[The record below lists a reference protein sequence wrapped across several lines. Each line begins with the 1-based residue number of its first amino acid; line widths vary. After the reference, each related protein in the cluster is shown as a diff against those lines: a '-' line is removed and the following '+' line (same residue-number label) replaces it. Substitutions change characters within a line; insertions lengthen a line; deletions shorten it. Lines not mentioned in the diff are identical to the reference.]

1 MLIIIPIDSDFVKNF
16 ITHIGYVLKLPL
28 FGVYKNAFGA
38 RMNFLFLGE
47 GSALGGIYA
56 NYHKNKYI
64 KLAGLL
70 GVASLIVACSN
81 TKQTVQEVTKPVSSD
96 VVAQT
101 LHQNS
106 VENTGNAGQN
116 VAHVTVKG
124 PTTSDKTKFSTK
136 TFGVASSP
144 RITNRKVIRKGGG
157 RYQVGKPY
165 TIRGKRYYPREDPN
179 YSRVGLAS
187 WYGPNFHGRLTA
199 NGEVYDQYSLSAAHP
214 TLPLPSY
221 AKVTNL
227 NNGASVIVRINDRGP
242 FAHNRII
249 DLSARAAQLLG
260 YEKAGVAKVKVE
272 YAGKA
277 RLDGLDEKFLV
288 ASYNPGRLDPSTVP
302 GLNSRG
308 QILLAQNEAPR
319 RANTARR
326 ALSTLN
332 LSEIQPPIPVSRPT
346 TSSGFPVDVSLLENV
361 PNTGS
366 SLTNGFVAEPSEVN
380 TPTPFDLVT
389 ATPDLNEPEVGM
401 ADLVR
406 LRFEGEFSADR
417 DEFIQEELSEFGIVN
432 SVSPAGAQ
440 ERFAYE
446 LITVKADQSVV
457 IKLADRLGL
466 TQIH

>member
-1 MLIIIPIDSDFVKNF
+1 M
-16 ITHIGYVLKLPL
+16 
-28 FGVYKNAFGA
+28 
-38 RMNFLFLGE
+38 
-47 GSALGGIYA
+47 GGIYA
-56 NYHKNKYI
+56 RNRKNKYV
-64 KLAGLL
+64 KLL
-70 GVASLIVACSN
+70 GLCTLASLVVACSN
-81 TKQTVQEVTKPVSSD
+81 TKQTVQEIAKPVSSD
-96 VVAQT
+96 VIVQT
-101 LHQNS
+101 LRQNS

-199 NGEVYDQYSLSAAHP
+199 NGEVYDQYALTAAHP

-272 YAGKA
+272 YHGKA

-288 ASYNPGRLDPSTVP
+288 ASYDPGRLDPSTVP

-326 ALSTLN
+326 ALDTFGLN
-332 LSEIQPPIPVSRPT
+332 GIKPPIPVNRPT
-346 TSSGFPVDVSLLENV
+346 TSSGFPVDVSRLERV
-361 PNTGS
+361 PSTSS
-366 SLTNGFVAEPSEVN
+366 SLTNGFVAEQSAAHN
-380 TPTPFDLVT
+380 LAPFDLV
-389 ATPDLNEPEVGM
+389 ASSGELREPEVGM
-401 ADLVR
+401 ADLIR
-406 LRFEGEFSADR
+406 LRFEGKFGSEKDKLVQS
-417 DEFIQEELSEFGIVN
+417 ELSEFGIVN
-432 SVSPAGAQ
+432 FTSSTNDGQ
-440 ERFAYE
+440 RIEYE
-446 LITVKADQSVV
+446 LITVKADQTAV

-466 TQIH
+466 THIH